1 MEGIRTLQISMQN
14 VESEELI
21 DVWRLDP
28 EPRYKENNAIPF
40 EETWQDGKVY
50 LQSSDRYKVKTE

>member
-1 MEGIRTLQISMQN
+1 MQN